1 MLLIEVNLTL
11 DQKRKLLRLSKITG
25 KSFGELASQALGDLL
40 DETEELAGTRK
51 IESGNGTK

>member
-25 KSFGELASQALGDLL
+25 KSFGDLASQALGDLL
-40 DETEELAGTRK
+40 DETEKLAGTRK

>member
-40 DETEELAGTRK
+40 DETEKLAGTRK